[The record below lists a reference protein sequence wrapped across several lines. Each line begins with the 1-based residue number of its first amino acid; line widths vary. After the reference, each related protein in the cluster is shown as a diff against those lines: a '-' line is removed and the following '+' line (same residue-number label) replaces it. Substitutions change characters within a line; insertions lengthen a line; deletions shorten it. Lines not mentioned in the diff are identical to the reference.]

1 MENQGSGITREAKSK
16 KQIVRIIAGLVLV
29 TTIVKYIEFLFIR
42 TDQTIIADNV
52 ITKIF
57 CIIATLVAMRICGMK
72 ISDVGLKYKKTF
84 KYIGCGLALGIFT
97 FAVSYGLEMILLAV
111 QGKAPRLSAY
121 ITNFGL
127 SGATSEVSLSFVALV
142 ICIAVNIINVLA
154 EEEMFRGFI
163 LKAVSDRWGFKTGN
177 FVQAL
182 LFGIW
187 HIVMCVLGV
196 YDGQMGIA
204 QAVVFAIGYVV
215 LAGILAIEWGTC
227 VNMTGVLWV
236 GLSEHFFNNFIG
248 NFLHVVSTT
257 GTDEFQI
264 IRIVLS
270 NFLSLGIVLL
280 INRINHKKESVNS
293 VSSVKEA

>member
-1 MENQGSGITREAKSK
+1 MIKTIKKKREIFMENQQNQITKSK
-16 KQIVRIIAGLVLV
+16 KEIIRIIAILITV

-57 CIIATLVAMRICGMK
+57 CIIATLVAMKICGLK
-72 ISDVGLKYKKTF
+72 LSDVGLKNKSTF
-84 KYIGCGLALGIFT
+84 KYIGCGLGLGIFT
-97 FAVSYGLEMILLAV
+97 FAISYGLEMVLLAA
-111 QGKAPRLSAY
+111 QGKEPQLSAY

-127 SGATSEVSLSFVALV
+127 SGATSEFSLSAQAIIICV
-142 ICIAVNIINVLA
+142 IANIINVLA
-154 EEEMFRGFI
+154 EEGMYRGFI
-163 LKAVSDRWGFKTGN
+163 LKAVTDRWGFKTGN
-177 FVQAL
+177 YVQAF

-196 YDGQMGIA
+196 YDGQMSVL
-204 QAVVFAIGYVV
+204 QAIVFAIGYVV

-227 VNMTGVLWV
+227 VNMSGVLWV

-248 NFLHVVSTT
+248 NFLHVVSTS
-257 GTDEFQI
+257 GTDEYQI
-264 IRIVLS
+264 IRIVIS

-280 INRINHKKESVNS
+280 INKKKNRL
-293 VSSVKEA
+293 

>member
-1 MENQGSGITREAKSK
+1 
-16 KQIVRIIAGLVLV
+16 
-29 TTIVKYIEFLFIR
+29 
-42 TDQTIIADNV
+42 V

-142 ICIAVNIINVLA
+142 ICIAVNVINVLA
-154 EEEMFRGFI
+154 EEGMFRGFI

>member
-1 MENQGSGITREAKSK
+1 MENQTPKT
-16 KQIVRIIAGLVLV
+16 KQQTIKILVILLLI

-52 ITKIF
+52 ITKIV
-57 CIIATLVAMRICGMK
+57 CIIATLIAMK
-72 ISDVGLKYKKTF
+72 IYGFKFSDIGLKWQRTL
-84 KYIGCGLALGIFT
+84 KYIGCGFGLGIFT
-97 FAVSYGLEMILLAV
+97 FAISYGLEILLLV
-111 QGKAPRLSAY
+111 SQDKAPKLSLY

-127 SGATSEVSLSFVALV
+127 SGATSEVSLSGLAVV
-142 ICIAVNIINVLA
+142 ICVIVNIINVLA
-154 EEEMFRGFI
+154 EEGMFRGFI
-163 LKAVSDRWGFKTGN
+163 LKAVEKNWGFKRAN

-182 LFGIW
+182 LFGVW

-196 YDGQMGIA
+196 YDGQMGII

-215 LAGILAIEWGTC
+215 LAGILAIEWGEC
-227 VNMTGVLWV
+227 VSMTGVLWV

-248 NFLHVVSTT
+248 NILHVVSTT

-270 NFLSLGIVLL
+270 NLLSLAIVLS
-280 INRINHKKESVNS
+280 IKKYKEKKAKTL
-293 VSSVKEA
+293 SSEISQS

>member
-1 MENQGSGITREAKSK
+1 MENQINKSK
-16 KQIVRIIAGLVLV
+16 NQIIRIITILILI
-29 TTIVKYIEFLFIR
+29 TTIIKYIEFLFIR

-52 ITKIF
+52 ITKIC
-57 CIIATLVAMRICGMK
+57 CIIATLIAMKVCGLRL
-72 ISDVGLKYKKTF
+72 SDIGLKWKSTF
-84 KYIGCGLALGIFT
+84 KYIGCGFGLGIFT
-97 FAVSYGLEMILLAV
+97 FAISYGLETLLLAL
-111 QGKAPRLSAY
+111 QGKAPHLSLY

-127 SGATSEVSLSFVALV
+127 SGATSEVSLSAMAV
-142 ICIAVNIINVLA
+142 IICVIVNIINVLA
-154 EEEMFRGFI
+154 EEGMFRGFI
-163 LKAVSDRWGFKTGN
+163 LKAVTDKWGFKTGN
-177 FVQAL
+177 YVQAL

-196 YDGQMGIA
+196 YDGQMTIV
-204 QAVVFAIGYVV
+204 QAIVFAIGYVV

-248 NFLHVVSTT
+248 NILHVVSTT

-270 NFLSLGIVLL
+270 NFLSLGIVLF
-280 INRINHKKESVNS
+280 INKKNKANQEIT
-293 VSSVKEA
+293 EAK

>member
-1 MENQGSGITREAKSK
+1 METQINKSK
-16 KQIVRIIAGLVLV
+16 KQIIKIISILLLI

-52 ITKIF
+52 ITKIC
-57 CIIATLVAMRICGMK
+57 CIIATLIAMKVC
-72 ISDVGLKYKKTF
+72 GLKFSDIGLKWKNTF
-84 KYIGCGLALGIFT
+84 KYIGCGFGLGIFT
-97 FAVSYGLEMILLAV
+97 FAISYGLEILLLAV
-111 QGKAPRLSAY
+111 QGKAPRLALY

-127 SGATSEVSLSFVALV
+127 SGATSEVSLSAVAV
-142 ICIAVNIINVLA
+142 IICVIVNIVNVLA
-154 EEEMFRGFI
+154 EEGMFRGFI
-163 LKAVSDRWGFKTGN
+163 LQTVTDKWGFKTGN
-177 FVQAL
+177 YVQAL

-196 YDGQMGIA
+196 YDGQMSVV
-204 QAVVFAIGYVV
+204 QAIVFAVGYIV

-227 VNMTGVLWV
+227 VSMTGVLWV

-248 NFLHVVSTT
+248 NILHVVSTT

-280 INRINHKKESVNS
+280 INKKKKANQKSVES
-293 VSSVKEA
+293 E

>member
-1 MENQGSGITREAKSK
+1 MIKTIKKKREIFMENQQNQITKSK
-16 KQIVRIIAGLVLV
+16 KEIIRIIAILIIV

-57 CIIATLVAMRICGMK
+57 CIIATLVAMKICGLK
-72 ISDVGLKYKKTF
+72 LSDVGLKNKNTF
-84 KYIGCGLALGIFT
+84 KYIGCGLGLGLFT
-97 FAVSYGLEMILLAV
+97 FSISYGLEMLILAA
-111 QGKAPRLSAY
+111 QGKEPQLSAY

-127 SGATSEVSLSFVALV
+127 SGATSEFSLSSQAIIICV
-142 ICIAVNIINVLA
+142 IANIINVLA
-154 EEEMFRGFI
+154 EEGMYRGFI
-163 LKAVSDRWGFKTGN
+163 LKAVADRWGFKTGN
-177 FVQAL
+177 YVQAF

-196 YDGQMGIA
+196 YDGQMSVV
-204 QAVVFAIGYVV
+204 QAIVFAIGYVV

-227 VNMTGVLWV
+227 VNMSGVLWV

-248 NFLHVVSTT
+248 NFLHVVSTS
-257 GTDEFQI
+257 GTDEYQI
-264 IRIVLS
+264 VRIVIS

-280 INRINHKKESVNS
+280 INKKKNRL
-293 VSSVKEA
+293 

>member
-1 MENQGSGITREAKSK
+1 MENQQTKITKSK
-16 KQIVRIIAGLVLV
+16 KEIIRIITVLIIV

-57 CIIATLVAMRICGMK
+57 CIIATLVAMKICGLK
-72 ISDVGLKYKKTF
+72 LSDIGLKNKSTF
-84 KYIGCGLALGIFT
+84 KYIGCGLGLGIFT
-97 FAVSYGLEMILLAV
+97 FAISYGLEMAILAA
-111 QGKAPRLSAY
+111 QGKEPHFSAY

-127 SGATSEVSLSFVALV
+127 SGATSEVSLSAQALIICV
-142 ICIAVNIINVLA
+142 IVNIINVLA
-154 EEEMFRGFI
+154 EEGMFRGFI
-163 LKAVSDRWGFKTGN
+163 LKAVTDRWGFKTGN
-177 FVQAL
+177 YVQAF

-196 YDGQMGIA
+196 YDGQMSVV
-204 QAVVFAIGYVV
+204 QAIVFAIGYVV

-227 VNMTGVLWV
+227 VNMSGVLWV

-248 NFLHVVSTT
+248 NFLHVVSTS
-257 GTDEFQI
+257 GTDEYQI
-264 IRIVLS
+264 VRIVIS

-280 INRINHKKESVNS
+280 INKKKKSKINKADFSKN
-293 VSSVKEA
+293 

>member
-1 MENQGSGITREAKSK
+1 MENQQVQIKKSK
-16 KQIVRIIAGLVLV
+16 KEIIRIISILIVV

-57 CIIATLVAMRICGMK
+57 CIIATLLAMKICGLK
-72 ISDVGLKYKKTF
+72 LSDVGLKNKNTF
-84 KYIGCGLALGIFT
+84 KYIACGLGLGIFT
-97 FAVSYGLEMILLAV
+97 FAISYGLEMLVLAA
-111 QGKAPRLSAY
+111 QEKEPRLSAF

-127 SGATSEVSLSFVALV
+127 SGATSEFSLSIQALIICV
-142 ICIAVNIINVLA
+142 IVNIINVLA
-154 EEEMFRGFI
+154 EEGMFRGFI
-163 LKAVSDRWGFKTGN
+163 FKSVTEHWGFKTGN
-177 FVQAL
+177 HVQAF

-196 YDGQMGIA
+196 YDGQMSVV
-204 QAVVFAIGYVV
+204 QAIVFAIGYVV

-248 NFLHVVSTT
+248 NFLHVVSTS

-264 IRIVLS
+264 IRIVIS

-280 INRINHKKESVNS
+280 VSKRKSSAEKALQQHK
-293 VSSVKEA
+293 

>member
-1 MENQGSGITREAKSK
+1 MDNQINKSK
-16 KQIVRIIAGLVLV
+16 NQIIRIITILLLI
-29 TTIVKYIEFLFIR
+29 TTIIKYIEFLFIR

-52 ITKIF
+52 ITKIS
-57 CIIATLVAMRICGMK
+57 CIIATLIAMKVC
-72 ISDVGLKYKKTF
+72 GLKLSDIGLKWKSTF
-84 KYIGCGLALGIFT
+84 KYIGCGFGLGIFT
-97 FAVSYGLEMILLAV
+97 FAISYGLETLLLAL
-111 QGKAPRLSAY
+111 QGKAPHLSLY

-127 SGATSEVSLSFVALV
+127 SGATSEVSLSAIAV
-142 ICIAVNIINVLA
+142 IICVIVNIINVLA
-154 EEEMFRGFI
+154 EEGMFRGFI
-163 LKAVSDRWGFKTGN
+163 LQAVTDKWGFKTGN
-177 FVQAL
+177 YVQAL

-196 YDGQMGIA
+196 YDGQMSVA
-204 QAVVFAIGYVV
+204 QAIVFAIGYVV

-227 VNMTGVLWV
+227 VSMTGVLWV

-248 NFLHVVSTT
+248 NILHVVSTT

-280 INRINHKKESVNS
+280 INRKRK
-293 VSSVKEA
+293 

>member
-1 MENQGSGITREAKSK
+1 MENQQNQITKSK
-16 KQIVRIIAGLVLV
+16 KEIIRIIAILITV

-57 CIIATLVAMRICGMK
+57 CIIATLVAMKICGLK
-72 ISDVGLKYKKTF
+72 LSDVGLKNKNTF
-84 KYIGCGLALGIFT
+84 KYIGCGLGLGIFT
-97 FAVSYGLEMILLAV
+97 FAISYGLEMLILAA
-111 QGKAPRLSAY
+111 QGKEPQLSAY

-127 SGATSEVSLSFVALV
+127 SGATSEFNLSAQAIIICV
-142 ICIAVNIINVLA
+142 IANIINVLA
-154 EEEMFRGFI
+154 EEGMYRGFI
-163 LKAVSDRWGFKTGN
+163 LKAVTDRWGFKTGN
-177 FVQAL
+177 YVQAF

-196 YDGQMGIA
+196 YDGQMSVV
-204 QAVVFAIGYVV
+204 QAIVFAIGYVV

-227 VNMTGVLWV
+227 VNMSGVLWV

-248 NFLHVVSTT
+248 NFLHVVSTS
-257 GTDEFQI
+257 GTDEYQI
-264 IRIVLS
+264 VRIVIS

-280 INRINHKKESVNS
+280 INKKKNRL
-293 VSSVKEA
+293 

>member
-1 MENQGSGITREAKSK
+1 MENQPVQIKKSK
-16 KQIVRIIAGLVLV
+16 KEIIRIISILIVV

-57 CIIATLVAMRICGMK
+57 CIIATLLAMKICGLK
-72 ISDVGLKYKKTF
+72 LSDVGLKNKNTF
-84 KYIGCGLALGIFT
+84 KYIACGLGLGIFT
-97 FAVSYGLEMILLAV
+97 FAISYGLEMLVLAA
-111 QGKAPRLSAY
+111 QGKEPRLSAF

-127 SGATSEVSLSFVALV
+127 SGATSEFSLSIQALIICV
-142 ICIAVNIINVLA
+142 IVNIINVLA
-154 EEEMFRGFI
+154 EEGMFRGFI
-163 LKAVSDRWGFKTGN
+163 LKSVTEHWGFKTGN
-177 FVQAL
+177 HVQAF

-196 YDGQMGIA
+196 YDGQMSVV
-204 QAVVFAIGYVV
+204 QAIVFAIGYIV
-215 LAGILAIEWGTC
+215 LAGILAIELGTC

-248 NFLHVVSTT
+248 NFLHVVSTS

-264 IRIVLS
+264 IRIVIS

-280 INRINHKKESVNS
+280 VSKRKSSAEKALQQHK
-293 VSSVKEA
+293 

>member
-1 MENQGSGITREAKSK
+1 MENQQNQITKSK
-16 KQIVRIIAGLVLV
+16 KEIIRIIAILITV

-57 CIIATLVAMRICGMK
+57 CIIATLVAMKICGLK
-72 ISDVGLKYKKTF
+72 LSDIGLKNKNTF
-84 KYIGCGLALGIFT
+84 KYIGCGLGLGLFT
-97 FAVSYGLEMILLAV
+97 FAISYGLEMMLLAA
-111 QGKAPRLSAY
+111 QGKEPQLSAY

-127 SGATSEVSLSFVALV
+127 SGATSEFSLSAQAIIICV
-142 ICIAVNIINVLA
+142 IAKIINVLA
-154 EEEMFRGFI
+154 EEGMYRGFI
-163 LKAVSDRWGFKTGN
+163 LKAVTDRWGFKTGN
-177 FVQAL
+177 YVQAF

-196 YDGQMGIA
+196 YDGQMSVVRAI
-204 QAVVFAIGYVV
+204 VFAIGYVV

-227 VNMTGVLWV
+227 VNMSGVLWV

-248 NFLHVVSTT
+248 NFLHVVSTS
-257 GTDEFQI
+257 GTDEYQI
-264 IRIVLS
+264 VRIVIS

-280 INRINHKKESVNS
+280 INKKKNRL
-293 VSSVKEA
+293 

>member
-1 MENQGSGITREAKSK
+1 MRAKREKELIMENQITKSK
-16 KQIVRIIAGLVLV
+16 KEIIRIISILILV

-57 CIIATLVAMRICGMK
+57 CIIASLVAMKICGLK
-72 ISDVGLKYKKTF
+72 LSDIGLKFKNTF
-84 KYIGCGLALGIFT
+84 KYIGCGLGLGLFT
-97 FAVSYGLEMILLAV
+97 FAISYGLEMSLLAA
-111 QGKAPRLSAY
+111 QGKAPKLSLF

-127 SGATSEVSLSFVALV
+127 SGATAEVSLSALALV
-142 ICIAVNIINVLA
+142 ICVLVNIINVLA
-154 EEEMFRGFI
+154 EEGMFRGFI
-163 LKAVSDRWGFKTGN
+163 LKVVTERWGFKTGN
-177 FVQAL
+177 YVQAL

-196 YDGQMGIA
+196 YDGQMSVL

-227 VNMTGVLWV
+227 VSMTGVLWV

-248 NFLHVVSTT
+248 NFLHVVSTS

-270 NFLSLGIVLL
+270 NFLSLGIVLW
-280 INRINHKKESVNS
+280 IIKRKK
-293 VSSVKEA
+293 KQ

>member
-1 MENQGSGITREAKSK
+1 MENQQTQITKSK
-16 KQIVRIIAGLVLV
+16 KEIVRIITILVAV

-52 ITKIF
+52 ITKVF
-57 CIIATLVAMRICGMK
+57 CIIATLVAMKSCGLK
-72 ISDVGLKYKKTF
+72 LADVGLKYKSTF
-84 KYIGCGLALGIFT
+84 KYIGCGLGLGLFT
-97 FAVSYGLEMILLAV
+97 FAISYGLEMAILAG
-111 QGKAPRLSAY
+111 QGKAPHLSMY

-127 SGATSEVSLSFVALV
+127 SGATSEVSLSALALV
-142 ICIAVNIINVLA
+142 ICVVVNIINVLA
-154 EEEMFRGFI
+154 EEGMFRGFI
-163 LKAVSDRWGFKTGN
+163 LKVVTERWGFKTGN
-177 FVQAL
+177 YVQAF

-196 YDGQMGIA
+196 YDGQMSVL
-204 QAVVFAIGYVV
+204 QACVFAVGYVV

-227 VNMTGVLWV
+227 VSMTGVLWV

-248 NFLHVVSTT
+248 NFLHVVSSS

-270 NFLSLGIVLL
+270 NFLSLGIVLF
-280 INRINHKKESVNS
+280 INKRKQKNS
-293 VSSVKEA
+293 GARAKVEA

>member
-1 MENQGSGITREAKSK
+1 MENQQVQIKKSK
-16 KQIVRIIAGLVLV
+16 KEIIRIIAILIVA

-52 ITKIF
+52 IIKIF
-57 CIIATLVAMRICGMK
+57 CIIATLLAMKICGLK
-72 ISDVGLKYKKTF
+72 ISDIGLKNKNTF
-84 KYIGCGLALGIFT
+84 KYIGCGLGLGIFT
-97 FAVSYGLEMILLAV
+97 FAISYGLEMLALAA
-111 QGKAPRLSAY
+111 QGKEPRLSAF

-127 SGATSEVSLSFVALV
+127 SGATSEFSLSIQALIICV
-142 ICIAVNIINVLA
+142 IVNIINVLA
-154 EEEMFRGFI
+154 EEGMFRGFI
-163 LKAVSDRWGFKTGN
+163 LKSVTEHWGFKTGN
-177 FVQAL
+177 HVQAF

-196 YDGQMGIA
+196 YDGQMSVV
-204 QAVVFAIGYVV
+204 QAIVFAIGYVV

-248 NFLHVVSTT
+248 NFLHVVSTS

-264 IRIVLS
+264 IRIVIS

-280 INRINHKKESVNS
+280 VSKRKSSAEKALQQHK
-293 VSSVKEA
+293 

>member
-1 MENQGSGITREAKSK
+1 METQINKSK
-16 KQIVRIIAGLVLV
+16 NQIIKIISILIII
-29 TTIVKYIEFLFIR
+29 TTIIKYIEFLFIR

-52 ITKIF
+52 ITKIW
-57 CIIATLVAMRICGMK
+57 CIIATFIAMKVCGMRL
-72 ISDVGLKYKKTF
+72 SDIGLKWKNTF
-84 KYIGCGLALGIFT
+84 KYIGCGFGLGIFT
-97 FAVSYGLEMILLAV
+97 VAISYGLETLLLAL
-111 QGKAPRLSAY
+111 QGKAPHLSMY

-127 SGATSEVSLSFVALV
+127 SGATSEVSLSAVAV
-142 ICIAVNIINVLA
+142 IICVIVNIINVLA
-154 EEEMFRGFI
+154 EEGMFRGFI
-163 LKAVSDRWGFKTGN
+163 LKAVEDKWGFKTGN
-177 FVQAL
+177 YVQAF

-196 YDGQMGIA
+196 YDGQMSIV
-204 QAVVFAIGYVV
+204 QAIVFAIGYVV

-227 VNMTGVLWV
+227 VSMTGVLWV

-248 NFLHVVSTT
+248 NFLHVVSST

-280 INRINHKKESVNS
+280 INKKNKAKTNPAE
-293 VSSVKEA
+293 

>member
-1 MENQGSGITREAKSK
+1 MENQQNQITKSK
-16 KQIVRIIAGLVLV
+16 KEIIRIIAILITV

-57 CIIATLVAMRICGMK
+57 CIIATLVAMKICGLK
-72 ISDVGLKYKKTF
+72 LSDVGLKNKNTF
-84 KYIGCGLALGIFT
+84 KYIGCGLGLGLFT
-97 FAVSYGLEMILLAV
+97 FAISYGLEMLLLAA
-111 QGKAPRLSAY
+111 QGKEPQLSAY

-127 SGATSEVSLSFVALV
+127 SGATSEFNLSAQAIIICV
-142 ICIAVNIINVLA
+142 IANIINVLA
-154 EEEMFRGFI
+154 EEGMYRGFI
-163 LKAVSDRWGFKTGN
+163 LKAVTDRWGFKTGN
-177 FVQAL
+177 YVQAF

-196 YDGQMGIA
+196 YDGQMSVV
-204 QAVVFAIGYVV
+204 QAIVFAIGYVV

-227 VNMTGVLWV
+227 VNMSGVLWV

-248 NFLHVVSTT
+248 NFLHVVSTS
-257 GTDEFQI
+257 GTDEYQI
-264 IRIVLS
+264 VRIVIS

-280 INRINHKKESVNS
+280 INKKKNRL
-293 VSSVKEA
+293 

>member
-1 MENQGSGITREAKSK
+1 MENQITKSK
-16 KQIVRIIAGLVLV
+16 KEIIRIISILILV

-57 CIIATLVAMRICGMK
+57 CIIASLVAMKICGLK
-72 ISDVGLKYKKTF
+72 LSDIGLKFKNTF
-84 KYIGCGLALGIFT
+84 KYIGCGLGLGLFT
-97 FAVSYGLEMILLAV
+97 FAISYGLEMSLLAA
-111 QGKAPRLSAY
+111 QGKAPKLSLF

-127 SGATSEVSLSFVALV
+127 SGATAEVSLSALALV
-142 ICIAVNIINVLA
+142 ICVLVNIINVLA
-154 EEEMFRGFI
+154 EEGMFRGFI
-163 LKAVSDRWGFKTGN
+163 LKVVTERWGFKTGN
-177 FVQAL
+177 YVQAL

-196 YDGQMGIA
+196 YDGQMSVL

-227 VNMTGVLWV
+227 VSMTGVLWV

-248 NFLHVVSTT
+248 NFLHVVSTS

-264 IRIVLS
+264 IRIVIS
-270 NFLSLGIVLL
+270 NLLSLGIVLC
-280 INRINHKKESVNS
+280 INKNKANQKTL
-293 VSSVKEA
+293 EAE

>member
-1 MENQGSGITREAKSK
+1 MENQQSKITKSK
-16 KQIVRIIAGLVLV
+16 KEIIRIITILIIV

-57 CIIATLVAMRICGMK
+57 CIIATLVAMKICGLK
-72 ISDVGLKYKKTF
+72 FSDVGLKNKNTF
-84 KYIGCGLALGIFT
+84 KYIGCGLGLGFFT
-97 FAVSYGLEMILLAV
+97 FAISYGFEMTILAA
-111 QGKAPRLSAY
+111 QGKEPHFSAF

-127 SGATSEVSLSFVALV
+127 SGATSEVSLSVQALIICV
-142 ICIAVNIINVLA
+142 IVNIINVLA
-154 EEEMFRGFI
+154 EEGMFRGFI
-163 LKAVSDRWGFKTGN
+163 LKTVTDRWGFKTGN
-177 FVQAL
+177 HVQAF

-196 YDGQMGIA
+196 YDGQMSVV
-204 QAVVFAIGYVV
+204 QAIVFAIGYVV

-227 VNMTGVLWV
+227 VNMSGVLWV

-257 GTDEFQI
+257 GTDEYQI
-264 IRIVLS
+264 VRIVIS

-280 INRINHKKESVNS
+280 INKKKHKS
-293 VSSVKEA
+293 

>member
-1 MENQGSGITREAKSK
+1 MIKTIKKKREIFMENQQNQITKSK
-16 KQIVRIIAGLVLV
+16 KEIIRIIAILITV

-57 CIIATLVAMRICGMK
+57 CIIATLVAMKICGLK
-72 ISDVGLKYKKTF
+72 LSDIGLKNKNTF
-84 KYIGCGLALGIFT
+84 KYIGCGLGLGLFT
-97 FAVSYGLEMILLAV
+97 FAISYGLEMMLLAA
-111 QGKAPRLSAY
+111 QGKEPQLSAY

-127 SGATSEVSLSFVALV
+127 SGATSEFSLSAQAIIICV
-142 ICIAVNIINVLA
+142 IAKIINVLA
-154 EEEMFRGFI
+154 EEGMYRGFI
-163 LKAVSDRWGFKTGN
+163 LKAVTDRWGFKTGN
-177 FVQAL
+177 YVQAF

-196 YDGQMGIA
+196 YDGQMSVVRAI
-204 QAVVFAIGYVV
+204 VFAIGYVV

-227 VNMTGVLWV
+227 VNMSGVLWV

-248 NFLHVVSTT
+248 NFLHVVSTS
-257 GTDEFQI
+257 GTDEYQI
-264 IRIVLS
+264 VRIVIS

-280 INRINHKKESVNS
+280 INKKKNRL
-293 VSSVKEA
+293 

>member
-1 MENQGSGITREAKSK
+1 MRAKREKELIMENQITKSK
-16 KQIVRIIAGLVLV
+16 KEIIRIISILILV

-57 CIIATLVAMRICGMK
+57 CIIASLVAMKICGLK
-72 ISDVGLKYKKTF
+72 LSDIGLKFKNTF
-84 KYIGCGLALGIFT
+84 KYIGCGLGLGLFT
-97 FAVSYGLEMILLAV
+97 FAISYGLEMSLLAA
-111 QGKAPRLSAY
+111 QGKAPELSLF

-127 SGATSEVSLSFVALV
+127 SGATAEVSLSALALV
-142 ICIAVNIINVLA
+142 ICVLVNIINVLA
-154 EEEMFRGFI
+154 EEGMFRGFI
-163 LKAVSDRWGFKTGN
+163 LKVVTERWGFKTGN
-177 FVQAL
+177 YVQAL

-196 YDGQMGIA
+196 YDGQMSVP

-227 VNMTGVLWV
+227 VSMTGVLWV

-248 NFLHVVSTT
+248 NFLHVVSTS

-270 NFLSLGIVLL
+270 NFLSLGIVLW
-280 INRINHKKESVNS
+280 INKRKK
-293 VSSVKEA
+293 KQ